1 MPRTF
6 FISGTDTNVGKTIVS
21 AVLATKL
28 EAHYFKPIQCGLNK
42 MNLKDSEVVKS
53 LSNKVKI
60 LNELY
65 FLKKPLSPFVAANQ
79 EKKKI
84 DVNKILQFVKKLK
97 TKKLVIEGAGG
108 LNVPINSNYLMSDLC
123 QKLNTPLILVSR
135 TKLGTINHTL
145 MSLEVIKKKKINLF
159 GIIFYGKQELETL
172 ETIKFFGKKIL
183 KKNIKIL
190 GRLPVAKELS
200 KNTIKAF
207 TKKIKIY
214 YEKKN

>member
-1 MPRTF
+1 MPRTY

-53 LSNKVKI
+53 LSNKAKI

-65 FLKKPLSPFVAANQ
+65 FLKKPLSPFVAAKQ

-84 DVNKILQFVKKLK
+84 DVNKILQFVKNLK

-145 MSLEVIKKKKINLF
+145 MSLEVIKKKKIKLL
-159 GIIFYGKQELETL
+159 GIIFFGKKELETL

-190 GRLPVAKELS
+190 GRLPIAKELS
-200 KNTIKAF
+200 KNTIQAF
-207 TKKIKIY
+207 TQKIEI
-214 YEKKN
+214 

>member
-1 MPRTF
+1 MPRTY

-28 EAHYFKPIQCGLNK
+28 EAYYFKPIQCGLNK

-53 LSNKVKI
+53 LSNKAKI

-65 FLKKPLSPFVAANQ
+65 FLKKPLSPFVAAKQ

-84 DVNKILQFVKKLK
+84 DVNKILQFVKNLK

-123 QKLNTPLILVSR
+123 QKLNTPLVLVSR

-145 MSLEVIKKKKINLF
+145 MSLEVIKKKKINLL
-159 GIIFYGKQELETL
+159 GIIFFGKKELETM

-200 KNTIKAF
+200 KKTIKAF
-207 TKKIKIY
+207 TKKIEI
-214 YEKKN
+214 

>member
-1 MPRTF
+1 MPRTY

-21 AVLATKL
+21 AVLTTKL

-53 LSNKVKI
+53 LSNKAKI

-65 FLKKPLSPFVAANQ
+65 FLKKPLSPFVAAKQ

-84 DVNKILQFVKKLK
+84 DVNKILQFVKNLK

-145 MSLEVIKKKKINLF
+145 MSLEVIKKKKINLL
-159 GIIFYGKQELETL
+159 GIIFFGKKELETM

-200 KNTIKAF
+200 KNTIQAF
-207 TKKIKIY
+207 TKKIEI
-214 YEKKN
+214 

>member
-1 MPRTF
+1 VSRTY

-28 EAHYFKPIQCGLNK
+28 EAYYFKPIQCGLNK

-53 LSNKVKI
+53 LSSKAKI

-65 FLKKPLSPFVAANQ
+65 FLKKPLSTFVAAKQ

-84 DVNKILQFVKKLK
+84 DVNKILQFVKNLK

-145 MSLEVIKKKKINLF
+145 MSLEVIKKKKINLL
-159 GIIFYGKQELETL
+159 GIIFFGRQELETM
-172 ETIKFFGKKIL
+172 ETIRFFGKKIL

-200 KNTIKAF
+200 KNTIQAF
-207 TKKIKIY
+207 TQKIEI
-214 YEKKN
+214 

>member
-1 MPRTF
+1 MPRTY

-53 LSNKVKI
+53 LSNKAKI

-65 FLKKPLSPFVAANQ
+65 FLKKPLSPFVAAKQ

-84 DVNKILQFVKKLK
+84 DVNKILQFVKNLK
-97 TKKLVIEGAGG
+97 TKTLVIEGAGG

-145 MSLEVIKKKKINLF
+145 MSLEVIKKKKIKLL
-159 GIIFYGKQELETL
+159 GIIFFGKKELETL

-190 GRLPVAKELS
+190 GRLPIAKELS
-200 KNTIKAF
+200 KNTIQAF
-207 TKKIKIY
+207 TKKIEI
-214 YEKKN
+214 

>member
-1 MPRTF
+1 MPRTY

-28 EAHYFKPIQCGLNK
+28 EPYYFKPIQCGLNK

-53 LSNKVKI
+53 LSNKAKI

-65 FLKKPLSPFVAANQ
+65 FLKKPLSPFVAAKQ

-84 DVNKILQFVKKLK
+84 DVNKILQFVKNLK

-145 MSLEVIKKKKINLF
+145 MSLEVIKKKKINLL
-159 GIIFYGKQELETL
+159 GIIFFGKKELETL

-190 GRLPVAKELS
+190 GRLPVAKKLS
-200 KNTIKAF
+200 KNTIQTF
-207 TKKIKIY
+207 TKKIKI
-214 YEKKN
+214 

>member
-1 MPRTF
+1 MPRTY

-21 AVLATKL
+21 TVLATKL
-28 EAHYFKPIQCGLNK
+28 EAYYFKPIQCGLNE
-42 MNLKDSEVVKS
+42 MNLRDSEIVKS
-53 LSNKVKI
+53 LSDKVKI

-65 FLKKPLSPFVAANQ
+65 FLKKPLSPFVAAKY

-84 DVNKILQFVKKLK
+84 DVDKILKFVKNFK

-123 QKLNTPLILVSR
+123 KKLDTPLILVSR

-145 MSLEVIKKKKINLF
+145 MSLEVIKKKKINLL
-159 GIIFYGKQELETL
+159 GIIFCGKQELETL

-200 KNTIKAF
+200 KTTIQAF
-207 TKKIKIY
+207 TKKIEI
-214 YEKKN
+214 

>member
-1 MPRTF
+1 MPRTY

-21 AVLATKL
+21 TVLATKL
-28 EAHYFKPIQCGLNK
+28 EAYYFKPIQCGLNE
-42 MNLKDSEVVKS
+42 MNLRDSEIVKS
-53 LSNKVKI
+53 LSDKVKI

-65 FLKKPLSPFVAANQ
+65 FLKKPLSPFVAAKY

-84 DVNKILQFVKKLK
+84 DVDKILKFVKNFK

-123 QKLNTPLILVSR
+123 KKLDTPLILVSR

-145 MSLEVIKKKKINLF
+145 MSLEVIKKKKINLL
-159 GIIFYGKQELETL
+159 GIIFFGKQELETL

-183 KKNIKIL
+183 KKDIKIL

-200 KNTIKAF
+200 KNTIQAF
-207 TKKIKIY
+207 TKKI
-214 YEKKN
+214 ET

>member
-1 MPRTF
+1 MPRTY

-65 FLKKPLSPFVAANQ
+65 FLKKPLSPFVAAKQ

-84 DVNKILQFVKKLK
+84 DVNKILQFVKNLK

-145 MSLEVIKKKKINLF
+145 MSLEVIKKKKINLL
-159 GIIFYGKQELETL
+159 GIIFFGKKELETL

-200 KNTIKAF
+200 KNTIQAF
-207 TKKIKIY
+207 TKKIEI
-214 YEKKN
+214 

>member
-1 MPRTF
+1 MPRTY

-53 LSNKVKI
+53 LSNKAKI

-65 FLKKPLSPFVAANQ
+65 FLKKPLSPFVAAKQ

-84 DVNKILQFVKKLK
+84 DVNKILQFVKNLK

-123 QKLNTPLILVSR
+123 QKLNIPLILVSR

-145 MSLEVIKKKKINLF
+145 MSLEVIKKKKINLL
-159 GIIFYGKQELETL
+159 GIIFFGKKELETM

-200 KNTIKAF
+200 KKTIKAF
-207 TKKIKIY
+207 TKKIEI
-214 YEKKN
+214 

>member
-1 MPRTF
+1 MPRTY

-21 AVLATKL
+21 AVLTTKL

-65 FLKKPLSPFVAANQ
+65 FLKKPLSPFVAAKQ

-84 DVNKILQFVKKLK
+84 DVNKILQFVKNLK

-145 MSLEVIKKKKINLF
+145 MSLEVIKKKKIKLL
-159 GIIFYGKQELETL
+159 GIIFFGKKELETL

-190 GRLPVAKELS
+190 GRLPIAKELS
-200 KNTIKAF
+200 KNTIQAF
-207 TKKIKIY
+207 TKKI
-214 YEKKN
+214 

>member
-1 MPRTF
+1 MPRTY

-21 AVLATKL
+21 TVLATKL

-53 LSNKVKI
+53 LSDKVKI

-65 FLKKPLSPFVAANQ
+65 FLKKPLSPFVAAKY

-84 DVNKILQFVKKLK
+84 DVNKILQFVKNLK

-135 TKLGTINHTL
+135 TRLGTINHTL
-145 MSLEVIKKKKINLF
+145 MSLEVVKKKKINLL
-159 GIIFYGKQELETL
+159 GIIFFGKQELETL
-172 ETIKFFGKKIL
+172 KTIKFFGKKIL

-200 KNTIKAF
+200 RNTIQAF
-207 TKKIKIY
+207 TKKIEI
-214 YEKKN
+214 

>member
-1 MPRTF
+1 MPRTY

-53 LSNKVKI
+53 LSNKAKI

-65 FLKKPLSPFVAANQ
+65 FLKKPLSPFVAAKQ

-84 DVNKILQFVKKLK
+84 DVNKILQFVKNLK

-145 MSLEVIKKKKINLF
+145 MSLEVIKKKKIKLL
-159 GIIFYGKQELETL
+159 GIIFFGKKELETF
-172 ETIKFFGKKIL
+172 ETIKFFEKKIL

-190 GRLPVAKELS
+190 GRLPIAKELS
-200 KNTIKAF
+200 KNTIQAF
-207 TKKIKIY
+207 TKKIEI
-214 YEKKN
+214 

>member
-1 MPRTF
+1 MPRTY

-53 LSNKVKI
+53 LSNKAKI

-65 FLKKPLSPFVAANQ
+65 FLKKPLSPFVAAKQ

-84 DVNKILQFVKKLK
+84 DVNKILQFVKNLK

-145 MSLEVIKKKKINLF
+145 MSLEVIKKKKIKLL
-159 GIIFYGKQELETL
+159 GIIFFGKKELETSD
-172 ETIKFFGKKIL
+172 TIKFFGKKIL

-190 GRLPVAKELS
+190 GRLPIAKELS
-200 KNTIKAF
+200 QNTIQAF
-207 TKKIKIY
+207 TKKIEI
-214 YEKKN
+214 

>member
-1 MPRTF
+1 MPRTY

-145 MSLEVIKKKKINLF
+145 MSLEVIKKKKINLL
-159 GIIFYGKQELETL
+159 GIIFFGKQELETL

-200 KNTIKAF
+200 RNTIQAF
-207 TKKIKIY
+207 TKKIEI
-214 YEKKN
+214 

>member
-1 MPRTF
+1 MTRTY

-28 EAHYFKPIQCGLNK
+28 AAHYFKPIQCGLNK

-53 LSNKVKI
+53 LSNKAKI

-65 FLKKPLSPFVAANQ
+65 FLKKPLSPFVAAKL
-79 EKKKI
+79 EKKQI
-84 DVNKILQFVKKLK
+84 DVNKILQFVKNLK

-123 QKLNTPLILVSR
+123 QKLSTPLILVSR

-145 MSLEVIKKKKINLF
+145 MSLEVIKKKQINLL
-159 GIIFYGKQELETL
+159 GIIFFGKKELETL

-190 GRLPVAKELS
+190 GRLPVARELS
-200 KNTIKAF
+200 RNTIQAF
-207 TKKIKIY
+207 TKKIEI
-214 YEKKN
+214 

>member
-1 MPRTF
+1 MPRTY

-28 EAHYFKPIQCGLNK
+28 EACYFKPIQCGLNAL
-42 MNLKDSEVVKS
+42 NLKDSEVVES
-53 LSNKVKI
+53 LSDKVRI

-65 FLKKPLSPFVAANQ
+65 FLKKPLSPFVAAKY

-84 DVNKILQFVKKLK
+84 DVGKILKFVKNLK

-123 QKLNTPLILVSR
+123 KKLDTPLILVSR

-145 MSLEVIKKKKINLF
+145 MSLEVIKKKKINLL
-159 GIIFYGKQELETL
+159 GIIFFGKQELETL

-200 KNTIKAF
+200 KNTIQAF
-207 TKKIKIY
+207 TKKIKI
-214 YEKKN
+214 

>member
-1 MPRTF
+1 MPRTY

-42 MNLKDSEVVKS
+42 MNLKDSEIVKS
-53 LSNKVKI
+53 LSNKAKI

-65 FLKKPLSPFVAANQ
+65 FLKKPLSPFVAAKH

-84 DVNKILQFVKKLK
+84 DVNKILQFVKNLK

-145 MSLEVIKKKKINLF
+145 MSLEVIKKKKIKLL
-159 GIIFYGKQELETL
+159 GIIFFGKKELETM

-200 KNTIKAF
+200 KNTIQAF
-207 TKKIKIY
+207 TKKIEI
-214 YEKKN
+214 

>member
-1 MPRTF
+1 MPRTY

-28 EAHYFKPIQCGLNK
+28 EAYYFKPIQCGLNK

-53 LSNKVKI
+53 LSNKAKI

-65 FLKKPLSPFVAANQ
+65 FLKKPLSPFVAAKQ

-84 DVNKILQFVKKLK
+84 DVNKILQFVKNLK

-145 MSLEVIKKKKINLF
+145 MSLEVIKKKKIKLL
-159 GIIFYGKQELETL
+159 GIIFFGKKELETL

-190 GRLPVAKELS
+190 GRLPIVKELS
-200 KNTIKAF
+200 KNTIQAF
-207 TKKIKIY
+207 TKKIEI
-214 YEKKN
+214 

>member
-1 MPRTF
+1 MPRTY

-28 EAHYFKPIQCGLNK
+28 EAYYFKPIQCGLNK

-53 LSNKVKI
+53 LSNKAKI

-65 FLKKPLSPFVAANQ
+65 FLKKPLSPFVAAKQ

-84 DVNKILQFVKKLK
+84 DVNKILQFVKNLK

-145 MSLEVIKKKKINLF
+145 MSLEVIKKKKIKLL
-159 GIIFYGKQELETL
+159 GIIFFGKKELETL

-183 KKNIKIL
+183 KKNVKIL

-200 KNTIKAF
+200 KNTIQAF
-207 TKKIKIY
+207 TKKIEI
-214 YEKKN
+214 

>member
-1 MPRTF
+1 MPRTY

-21 AVLATKL
+21 TVLATKL

-53 LSNKVKI
+53 LSNKAKI

-65 FLKKPLSPFVAANQ
+65 FLKKPLSPFVAAKQ

-84 DVNKILQFVKKLK
+84 DVNKILQFVKNLK

-123 QKLNTPLILVSR
+123 QKLNIPLILVSR

-145 MSLEVIKKKKINLF
+145 MSLEVIKKKKINLL
-159 GIIFYGKQELETL
+159 GIIFFGKKELETM

-200 KNTIKAF
+200 KNTIQAF
-207 TKKIKIY
+207 TKKIEI
-214 YEKKN
+214 

>member
-1 MPRTF
+1 MPRTY

-28 EAHYFKPIQCGLNK
+28 EAYYFKPIQCGLNK

-53 LSNKVKI
+53 LSSKAKI

-65 FLKKPLSPFVAANQ
+65 FLKKPLSPFVAAKQ

-84 DVNKILQFVKKLK
+84 DVNKILQFVKNLK

-145 MSLEVIKKKKINLF
+145 MSLEVVKKKKINLL
-159 GIIFYGKQELETL
+159 GIIFFGKQELETL

-200 KNTIKAF
+200 RNTIQAF
-207 TKKIKIY
+207 TKKIEI
-214 YEKKN
+214 

>member
-1 MPRTF
+1 MPRTY

-28 EAHYFKPIQCGLNK
+28 EAYYFKPIQCGLNK

-53 LSNKVKI
+53 LSSKAKI

-65 FLKKPLSPFVAANQ
+65 FLKKPLSPFVAAKQ

-84 DVNKILQFVKKLK
+84 DVNKILQFVKNLK

-145 MSLEVIKKKKINLF
+145 MSLEVIKKKKINLL
-159 GIIFYGKQELETL
+159 GIIFFGKKESETL

-200 KNTIKAF
+200 RNTIQAF
-207 TKKIKIY
+207 TKKIEI
-214 YEKKN
+214 

>member
-1 MPRTF
+1 MTRTY

-28 EAHYFKPIQCGLNK
+28 AAHYFKPIQCGLNK

-53 LSNKVKI
+53 LSNKAKI

-65 FLKKPLSPFVAANQ
+65 FLKKPLSPFVAAKL
-79 EKKKI
+79 EKKQI
-84 DVNKILQFVKKLK
+84 DVNKILQFVKNLK

-145 MSLEVIKKKKINLF
+145 MSLEVIKKKQINLL
-159 GIIFYGKQELETL
+159 GIIFFGKKELETL

-190 GRLPVAKELS
+190 GRLPVARELS
-200 KNTIKAF
+200 RNTIQAF
-207 TKKIKIY
+207 TKKIEI
-214 YEKKN
+214 

>member
-1 MPRTF
+1 VIRTY

-53 LSNKVKI
+53 LSNKAKI

-65 FLKKPLSPFVAANQ
+65 FLKKPLSPYVAAKL

-84 DVNKILQFVKKLK
+84 DVNRILQFVKNLK

-145 MSLEVIKKKKINLF
+145 MSLEVIKKKKLNLI
-159 GIIFYGKQELETL
+159 GIIFFGKKELETL
-172 ETIKFFGKKIL
+172 ETIRFFGKKIL

-200 KNTIKAF
+200 RNTIQAF
-207 TKKIKIY
+207 TKKIEI
-214 YEKKN
+214 

>member
-1 MPRTF
+1 MPRTY

-65 FLKKPLSPFVAANQ
+65 FLKKPLSPFVAAKQ

-84 DVNKILQFVKKLK
+84 DVNKILQFVKNLK

-145 MSLEVIKKKKINLF
+145 MSLEVIKKKKIKLL
-159 GIIFYGKQELETL
+159 GIIFFGKKELETL

-183 KKNIKIL
+183 KKNVKIL
-190 GRLPVAKELS
+190 GRLPIAKELS
-200 KNTIKAF
+200 KNTIQAF
-207 TKKIKIY
+207 TKKIEI
-214 YEKKN
+214 

>member
-1 MPRTF
+1 MPRTY

-53 LSNKVKI
+53 LSKKAKI

-65 FLKKPLSPFVAANQ
+65 FLKKPLSPYVAAKQ

-145 MSLEVIKKKKINLF
+145 MSLEVIKKKKINLM
-159 GIIFYGKQELETL
+159 GIIFFGKKELETL

-200 KNTIKAF
+200 RNTIQAF
-207 TKKIKIY
+207 TKKIEI
-214 YEKKN
+214 

>member
-1 MPRTF
+1 VSRNY

-53 LSNKVKI
+53 LSNKAKI

-65 FLKKPLSPFVAANQ
+65 FLKKPLSPYVAAKL
-79 EKKKI
+79 EKKQI
-84 DVNKILQFVKKLK
+84 DVNKILQFVKNFK

-145 MSLEVIKKKKINLF
+145 MSLEIIKKKKLNLI
-159 GIIFYGKQELETL
+159 GIIFFGKKELETL
-172 ETIKFFGKKIL
+172 ETIRFFGKKIL

-190 GRLPVAKELS
+190 GRLPVAKKLS
-200 KNTIKAF
+200 RNTIQAF
-207 TKKIKIY
+207 TKKIEI
-214 YEKKN
+214 

>member
-1 MPRTF
+1 MPRIY

-53 LSNKVKI
+53 LSNKAKI

-65 FLKKPLSPFVAANQ
+65 FLKKPLSPFVAAKQ

-84 DVNKILQFVKKLK
+84 DVNKILQFVKNLK

-123 QKLNTPLILVSR
+123 QKLDTPLILVSR

-145 MSLEVIKKKKINLF
+145 MSLEVIKKKKINLL
-159 GIIFYGKQELETL
+159 GIIFFGRQELETM
-172 ETIKFFGKKIL
+172 ETIRFFGKKIL

-200 KNTIKAF
+200 KNTIQAF
-207 TKKIKIY
+207 TKKIEI
-214 YEKKN
+214 

>member
-1 MPRTF
+1 MPKTY

-53 LSNKVKI
+53 LSNKAKI

-65 FLKKPLSPFVAANQ
+65 FLKKPLSPFVAAKQ

-84 DVNKILQFVKKLK
+84 NVNKILQFVKNLK

-145 MSLEVIKKKKINLF
+145 MSLEVIKQKKINLL
-159 GIIFYGKQELETL
+159 GIIFFGKKELETL
-172 ETIKFFGKKIL
+172 ETIKFFGEKIL

-190 GRLPVAKELS
+190 GRLPIAKELS
-200 KNTIKAF
+200 KKTIQAF
-207 TKKIKIY
+207 TKKIEI
-214 YEKKN
+214 

>member
-1 MPRTF
+1 MPRTY

-53 LSNKVKI
+53 LSNKAKI

-65 FLKKPLSPFVAANQ
+65 FLKKPLSPFVAAKL

-84 DVNKILQFVKKLK
+84 DLNKILQFVKNLK

-145 MSLEVIKKKKINLF
+145 MSLEIIKKKKINLM
-159 GIIFYGKQELETL
+159 GIIFFGKKELETL
-172 ETIKFFGKKIL
+172 ETIRFFGKKIL

-200 KNTIKAF
+200 RKTIQAF
-207 TKKIKIY
+207 TKKIEI
-214 YEKKN
+214 

>member
-1 MPRTF
+1 VPRTY

-21 AVLATKL
+21 TVLATKL
-28 EAHYFKPIQCGLNK
+28 EAYYFKPIQCGLNE
-42 MNLKDSEVVKS
+42 MNLRDSEIVKS
-53 LSNKVKI
+53 LSDKVKI

-65 FLKKPLSPFVAANQ
+65 FLKKPLSPFVAAKY

-84 DVNKILQFVKKLK
+84 DVDKILKFVKNFK

-123 QKLNTPLILVSR
+123 KKLDTPLILVSR

-145 MSLEVIKKKKINLF
+145 MSLEVIKKKKINLL
-159 GIIFYGKQELETL
+159 GIIFFGKQELETL

-200 KNTIKAF
+200 KNTIQAF
-207 TKKIKIY
+207 TKKIEI
-214 YEKKN
+214 